1 MNPIICAIEH
11 VAFDSFQSVTCS
23 LYTYLRHIR
32 FVLSRSVD
40 RARNYWLQLYSDC
53 NTTYGNMILVRKN
66 CMTSR
71 LSDRSWMGSSSTSV
85 FCMSLK
91 EKQKRALTSTKFSIC
106 SLTIFISRI
115 QFLIHR
121 SKQELFNLPIW
132 AFLLEFLN
140 KKFPNHQERPQ
151 KFNNSSTKVGW
162 QYCVLV
168 IAPLSPR
175 YPYFGMRLF

>member
-1 MNPIICAIEH
+1 M
-11 VAFDSFQSVTCS
+11 
-23 LYTYLRHIR
+23 
-32 FVLSRSVD
+32 
-40 RARNYWLQLYSDC
+40 QLYSDC
-53 NTTYGNMILVRKN
+53 NTTYSMILARKN

-132 AFLLEFLN
+132 AFLVEFSN
-140 KKFPNHQERPQ
+140 KKFPNFCWNWVQNFNHQERPQ
-151 KFNNSSTKVGW
+151 QLNNSSTTVGW
-162 QYCVLV
+162 QYRVLV
-168 IAPLSPR
+168 IAPLSAR